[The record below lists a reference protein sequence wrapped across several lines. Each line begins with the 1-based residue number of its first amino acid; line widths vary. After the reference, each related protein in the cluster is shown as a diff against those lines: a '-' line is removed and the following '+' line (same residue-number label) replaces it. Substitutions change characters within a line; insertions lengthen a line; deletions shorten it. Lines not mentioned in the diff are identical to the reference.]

1 MSINIV
7 LQTNL
12 SEPQR
17 VDKDL
22 TDVTTLA
29 ATLRDDTSI
38 QDPVLLVEADLADL
52 AAVNYLTIEAF
63 GRSYFVTGMVSIATG
78 LTEISAH
85 VDVISSFK
93 EQIRENRAIIA
104 RQESKWNLYLN
115 DGAFKTYQDPM
126 VMTAPFP
133 SGFSTYEFVLA
144 VAGS

>member
-1 MSINIV
+1 MSINIK

-38 QDPVLLVEADLADL
+38 QDPVLLVEADLSTL

-85 VDVISSFK
+85 VDVLSSFK
-93 EQIRENRAIIA
+93 TEIRENRAIIA
-104 RQESKWNLYLN
+104 RQENNWNLYLN

-133 SGFSTYEFVLA
+133 SGFNAYEFVLA